1 MYISVIFIPM
11 QQYTFQKLTQ
21 IEILEGIKNNDAD
34 IIQGIY
40 QDQYPKVEKFVLSNN
55 GNSQEAK
62 DIFQEAFVAVWKN
75 IKNERFE
82 PENGTAL
89 NGYLYQIAKNKWLD
103 YLRSPKYKMTMPLEN
118 FHEKEEI
125 GNDDK
130 EIQLKKIEDSFKYLG
145 ESCKELLTRFYYK
158 KESMSMIAK
167 AFDWTAA
174 TARNNKYRCIQRL
187 KEMLITKE

>member
-1 MYISVIFIPM
+1 M

-40 QDQYPKVEKFVLSNN
+40 QDQYPKVEKYVLSNN
-55 GNSQEAK
+55 GTHHEAK

-75 IKNERFE
+75 IKNDRFK

-103 YLRSPKYKMTMPLEN
+103 YLRSPKHKMTMPLEN

-125 GNDDK
+125 VNDEK
-130 EIQLKKIEDSFKYLG
+130 EIQLKKIEDSFKNLG

>member
-1 MYISVIFIPM
+1 M

-62 DIFQEAFVAVWKN
+62 DIFQEAFVALWKN
-75 IKNERFE
+75 IKSDRFT
-82 PENGTAL
+82 PENSTAI

-103 YLRSPKYKMTMPLEN
+103 QLRSSKFRKTVPLESY
-118 FHEKEEI
+118 HEGMDEEI
-125 GNDDK
+125 
-130 EIQLKKIEDSFKYLG
+130 EDRESKLNQIDSSFKNLG
-145 ESCKELLTRFYYK
+145 KNCKELLTRFYYK
-158 KESMSMIAK
+158 KESMSRIAK
-167 AFDWTAA
+167 AFDWTEA